1 MGTYIDFDVK
11 NNKDLKFKFSDH
23 VGTTKYKNIFPKGYS
38 PNWSQE
44 MFISKKVK
52 NTVQWKYMTEH
63 LNGNEIVA
71 TFYEKDLQITNQT
84 GFLGLKN

>member
-1 MGTYIDFDVK
+1 
-11 NNKDLKFKFSDH
+11 
-23 VGTTKYKNIFPKGYS
+23 
-38 PNWSQE
+38 
-44 MFISKKVK
+44 MFIFKKVK
-52 NTVQWKYMTEH
+52 NTVQWKHMTEH